1 MGVLRGGVALR
12 SRPRFS
18 LDEDALEPTG
28 TTDIAGTEISPSSG
42 SSSLDSPKGLTLT
55 YHPKVGKCLMPCRMH
70 LSHEVRLTY
79 ADAPRFKL
87 RPLENLCYN
96 RCWKPVHL
104 LRLSCSLRQ
113 CQVNEKVLG
122 RPLQIAGGGQPP
134 RDTRFARVPW
144 QGGEGVGAER
154 GIRGARSARRR
165 ALGLR
170 LADRHLRQGL
180 LRCGTP

>member
-1 MGVLRGGVALR
+1 
-12 SRPRFS
+12 
-18 LDEDALEPTG
+18 
-28 TTDIAGTEISPSSG
+28 
-42 SSSLDSPKGLTLT
+42 
-55 YHPKVGKCLMPCRMH
+55 MH
-70 LSHEVRLTY
+70 LSHEVRLTS
-79 ADAPRFKL
+79 ADTPRFKL
-87 RPLENLCYN
+87 RPVENLCYN

-122 RPLQIAGGGQPP
+122 RPLQTAGGGQPP
-134 RDTRFARVPW
+134 RDTRFVRVPW

-165 ALGLR
+165 ALGWR

-180 LRCGTP
+180 LQCDTPSGWSCCRPRWRTPRAALKLPFPGQDHVSERECAQAVNGVVAHLGKRRVLSRVSRAWQ